1 MCNYKWLKLSQKQK
15 ILLNL
20 SYIVVVQ
27 EIFMFPFDA
36 GIFDSKEIPKFELCL
51 LHYLIIRI
59 LE

>member
-1 MCNYKWLKLSQKQK
+1 
-15 ILLNL
+15 
-20 SYIVVVQ
+20 
-27 EIFMFPFDA
+27 MFPFDA